1 MFLSSG
7 ESAPQEKGRHD
18 QVRTGVFVMKTR
30 ISDLPQQE
38 GKLVELQGWVY
49 QVRSSGKIAFIV
61 LRDGSGFCQCV
72 FTKDRCGEGLLKRA
86 ESLTLE
92 CAVRVTGLAR
102 KRKEEMELQAES
114 LSLFHKS
121 RPYPI
126 GKKAHGPDFLLSRRH
141 LWLRSK
147 KQRALMRIRNRLTQ
161 NIHSF
166 FQKEGFLQMDA
177 PLLTPTS
184 CEGASSLFSVNFFN
198 SKEEVYLSQSGQLY
212 MEAAAAAHGRVYC
225 FGPVFRAEKSSTRRH
240 LLEFWMLE
248 PEMAFFDLNQAMET
262 AEAFLESAIQNTVN
276 ASEEE
281 LRVLGRDPASLKK
294 ARAPFP
300 RLSYEEASGML
311 KGFRAGDSFGAP
323 QEAAISSR
331 FEKPVFVHRYP
342 KKIKAFYMKE
352 DPEDKNLS
360 LSFDLLATEG
370 FGEIIG
376 GGQREDDLQK
386 LQSRLRACQ
395 LPEESFEWYLDL
407 RRYGSFP
414 HSGFGLGLE
423 RLVAWIGGLNHVRE
437 AIPFPR
443 LYART
448 FFETPLKQESSV

>member
-1 MFLSSG
+1 
-7 ESAPQEKGRHD
+7 
-18 QVRTGVFVMKTR
+18 MKTL
-30 ISDLPQQE
+30 ISNLPQQE

-49 QVRSSGKIAFIV
+49 QLRSSGKISFVV
-61 LRDGSGFCQCV
+61 LRDGSGYCQCI
-72 FTKDRCGEGLLKRA
+72 FTKDRCGEKLFKQA

-92 CAVRVTGLAR
+92 SAVIIKGRPR
-102 KRKEEMELQAES
+102 KWKEGMELHAEN
-114 LSLFHKS
+114 LSILHKS

-147 KQRALMRIRNRLTQ
+147 KQAALMRIRNRLIQ

-166 FQKEGFLQMDA
+166 FQKQGFLQMDA
-177 PLLTPTS
+177 PLLTPIG
-184 CEGASSLFSVNFFN
+184 CEGAASLFSVNFFD
-198 SKEEVYLSQSGQLY
+198 SKEDVYLSQSGQLY
-212 MEAAAAAHGRVYC
+212 MEAAAAANGKVYC

-248 PEMAFFDLNQAMET
+248 PEMAFFDLNQTMET
-262 AEAFLESAIQNTVN
+262 AEDFLEFAIQNTIG
-276 ASEEE
+276 ACEEE
-281 LRVLGRDPASLKK
+281 LRILGRDTASLKK

-300 RLSYEEASGML
+300 RVSYEEASGML
-311 KGFRAGDSFGAP
+311 KNFKKGDPFGAP
-323 QEAAISSR
+323 QEAEISSR

-352 DPEDKNLS
+352 DPDNKSLS
-360 LSFDLLATEG
+360 LSFDLLAAEG
-370 FGEIIG
+370 FGEMIG

-386 LQSRLRACQ
+386 LENEMRAHSLPTERL
-395 LPEESFEWYLDL
+395 EWYLDL

-423 RLVAWIGGLNHVRE
+423 RLVAWIGGLGHVRE

-448 FFETPLKQESSV
+448 FFETPALQSQNK